1 MAYLKPVL
9 MFLLGIIC
17 FIILFNV
24 VKSIVGFI
32 ISIVIVIGAVYGL
45 YKAVTYFKDKNST
58 PGEVDKI
65 N

>member
-9 MFLLGIIC
+9 MFLLGVIC

-32 ISIVIVIGAVYGL
+32 ISIVIVAGAVYGL
-45 YKAVTYFKDKNST
+45 YKAVTYFKDKGST
-58 PGEVDKI
+58 SNEGD
-65 N
+65 ND